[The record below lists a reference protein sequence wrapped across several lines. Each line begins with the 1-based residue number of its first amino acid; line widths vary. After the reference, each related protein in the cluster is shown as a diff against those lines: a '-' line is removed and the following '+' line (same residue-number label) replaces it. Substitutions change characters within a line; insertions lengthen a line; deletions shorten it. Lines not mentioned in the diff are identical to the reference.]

1 MNSPANA
8 FDKILTHSI
17 SCFFF
22 FFFLRGRGR
31 GHSVASHLKMSRF
44 QDPEKQMNNV
54 QLTALATSADCA
66 NGHPID
72 SSSVYVNTWSL
83 R

>member
-8 FDKILTHSI
+8 FDKILTHSF
-17 SCFFF
+17 S
-22 FFFLRGRGR
+22 FLG
-31 GHSVASHLKMSRF
+31 GHSVASHFKMSRF

-54 QLTALATSADCA
+54 QLTALAIPKGCRSRHCNASMR
-66 NGHPID
+66 I
-72 SSSVYVNTWSL
+72 SIRSL